1 VAADPKTGRNRLAAY
16 DAFQAAPQEA
26 GRRPPEVEKMEE
38 KRKRTRSGSAVVTEG
53 SAQAALRRG
62 QARELTPEEE
72 KVMRL
77 RLGASPPAPSAL
89 EWTEEE
95 LSEDLQIELQAMQ
108 IEAWM
113 KWKAHL
119 AAQRAPR
126 PAASTVTA
134 PARSPAP
141 RPSRTKEK
149 IIRALRRKP

>member
-1 VAADPKTGRNRLAAY
+1 
-16 DAFQAAPQEA
+16 
-26 GRRPPEVEKMEE
+26 MSE
-38 KRKRTRSGSAVVTEG
+38 KRKGPRSSGVVVTEAA
-53 SAQAALRRG
+53 AQAALRRG
-62 QARELTPEEE
+62 QARELTAEEE

-77 RLGASPPAPSAL
+77 RLGASPPATTPL

-119 AAQRAPR
+119 GKAHLAAGRAPR
-126 PAASTVTA
+126 PAPGRASASPA
-134 PARSPAP
+134 PAPAP
-141 RPSRTKEK
+141 RPSRAKEK

>member
-1 VAADPKTGRNRLAAY
+1 MD
-16 DAFQAAPQEA
+16 
-26 GRRPPEVEKMEE
+26 E
-38 KRKRTRSGSAVVTEG
+38 KRKRSRPGSGVVTEG
-53 SAQAALRRG
+53 AAHAALRRG
-62 QARELTPEEE
+62 QARELTAEEE

-77 RLGASPPAPSAL
+77 RLGASPPPGSAL

-119 AAQRAPR
+119 ATVKAPR
-126 PAASTVTA
+126 PAGVRTV
-134 PARSPAP
+134 PAPAP